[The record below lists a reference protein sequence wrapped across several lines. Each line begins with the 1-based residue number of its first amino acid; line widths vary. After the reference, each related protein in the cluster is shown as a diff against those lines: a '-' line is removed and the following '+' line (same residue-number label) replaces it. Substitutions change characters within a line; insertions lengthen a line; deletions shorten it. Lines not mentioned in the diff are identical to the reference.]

1 MRLVRLSLLLVHSS
15 NHSKLRIIKNIILG
29 SYLSKEGWD
38 SFFSF
43 PFPISHF
50 SFLISHLSFV
60 ISHLSFYKAFPLKK
74 ALIVGNNH

>member
-50 SFLISHLSFV
+50 IVFLISHLSFL
-60 ISHLSFYKAFPLKK
+60 IFLTPFPLKN